1 MGYYTTPSNTTVVQG
16 IPIGRLNNLE
26 KRISTLES
34 GGSGYQVPTGTVNGV
49 NKVFVFTTAPTVV
62 SVDGVCRRKTSSD
75 STVNWTGTTTITL
88 TIAPNFDMFGL
99 N

>member
-26 KRISTLES
+26 KRVVALEAS
-34 GGSGYQVPTGTVNGV
+34 AGYQVPTGTVNGT
-49 NKVFVFTTAPTVV
+49 NKIFVFTTAPTVV
-62 SVDGVCRRKTSSD
+62 SVDGVCRRKTSTD
-75 STVNWTGTTTITL
+75 GTVNWTGTGTITL